1 MTKTT
6 PNYSELPV
14 EDSWIEYLRTR
25 LPYFFNSIEEKGSGR
40 SRHFVLSEPV
50 LLTGQMAAERHNY
63 WRRGNVYYM
72 CGKLLDYYSMPA
84 AARIYRMG
92 EALRLQSHSHGTL
105 GIWPTDTFAYYNSMQ
120 MEKVWGF
127 AQDNHLDRERVMM
140 TNVILAIELGLKAI
154 TTHAVFRETGCFKFA
169 SGHDVAK
176 LYRDLP
182 SPLQDEIAAES
193 NVFATDYL
201 AFRTQVEIDITKLMG
216 RRFSQPEP
224 SPNEKQQARADW
236 DQVAK
241 RIRESNY
248 TVFVNSNDPG
258 KTEKQLHEGWFQEA
272 LDSVRPIEAPYDISQ
287 YFRYAPQQDKDELPV
302 EIITWGLLLGRFL
315 YEHLFPVPPSGNG
328 PLSGFPLSS

>member
-25 LPYFFNSIEEKGSGR
+25 LPYSFNSIEEKGSGR

-50 LLTGQMAAERHNY
+50 LLTGEMAAERHNY

-72 CGKLLDYYSMPA
+72 CGKLLDHYSMPA
-84 AARIYRMG
+84 AARIYRIR
-92 EALRLQSHSHGTL
+92 EALRLQFYSHGAL
-105 GIWPTDTFAYYNSMQ
+105 GIWPTDIFAYYNSMQ

-140 TNVILAIELGLKAI
+140 TNVILAVELGLKAI

-169 SGHDVAK
+169 SGHNVAK
-176 LYRDLP
+176 LYRALP
-182 SPLQDEIAAES
+182 GPLQDEIAAES

-216 RRFSQPEP
+216 RSFSQPEP
-224 SPNEKQQARADW
+224 SPDEKQQARADW

-272 LDSVRPIEAPYDISQ
+272 LDSVMPIEAPYDISQ
-287 YFRYAPQQDKDELPV
+287 YFRYAP
-302 EIITWGLLLGRFL
+302 
-315 YEHLFPVPPSGNG
+315 
-328 PLSGFPLSS
+328 